1 MCLMLYLELYKSFK
15 EVILIFF
22 FDLGNVDQQ
31 FELKVNLNF
40 FNRNR
45 FIFKKN
51 DRNLIGFIDDGIE
64 NFNNLS
70 IFD

>member
-1 MCLMLYLELYKSFK
+1 MLYLELYKSFK